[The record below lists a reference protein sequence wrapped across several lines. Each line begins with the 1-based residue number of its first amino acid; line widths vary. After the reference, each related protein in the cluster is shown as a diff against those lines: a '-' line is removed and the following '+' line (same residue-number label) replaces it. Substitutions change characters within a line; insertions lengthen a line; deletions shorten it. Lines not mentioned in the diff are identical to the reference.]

1 MKNLKVIG
9 VLIFSFVFFGL
20 NVNALEIDS
29 DYKLSDNSTEP
40 IIVKENSN
48 VVIDLNGKKLN
59 TSDVDAIT
67 INDGATVVITGDGS
81 VESEKASIFNKGGN
95 VTVENG
101 TFYTT
106 KWYTVKNLG
115 TMTIN
120 GGSFS
125 QDNTEWNSS
134 LIANGWYGG
143 GNVNDRGVAE
153 PSKGTTVAKAIMTI
167 NGGTFTHLT
176 TTSTIKSD
184 DWSKTTINDGKFVSE
199 NGKLIQATGEV
210 IIKNGEFVGYKSIAV
225 FNGNGVIGYEPAL
238 LTINGGKFNT
248 KYIIQTDT
256 EGTLTITGGKFS
268 GVEKFTDPSKT
279 NDFKKYITGGTFSI
293 DVAMYLDSAVAKT
306 IKENE
311 GYVVY
316 TKQTVRSKG
325 DEKGTIIFNKEEAFP
340 GETITFDIIPSKGYL
355 LESFKITDI
364 FGKSLEVKDNKFI
377 MPKDGVDVDA
387 VFVAEKKINEASIS
401 DDTNIVVDNG
411 DEIKEILLES
421 LKQLK
426 KYDDESISLQIVVED
441 IKVDDETTKDFE
453 NTLENNEI
461 NNGKIV
467 SYFDISIAIKN
478 SITNEQLGN
487 LTELT
492 KKIKFSIAVPEG
504 LENVNEGYI
513 RNFYIIKKHGDK
525 TTIINGT
532 LSKDDKYIE
541 FETDEF
547 STYALAYEDVL
558 SSDDVVSTEVV
569 PQTFDGIGNILIFG
583 TLAVISMAG
592 ITIYFK
598 RELDRK

>member
-9 VLIFSFVFFGL
+9 VLIFSFVFLGL

-293 DVAMYLDSAVAKT
+293 DVATYLDSAVAKT

-316 TKQTVRSKG
+316 TKQAVRSKG
-325 DEKGTIIFNKEEAFP
+325 DEKGTVIFNKEEAFP

-532 LSKDDKYIE
+532 LSKDGKYIE

-569 PQTFDGIGNILIFG
+569 PQTFDGIGNILMFG